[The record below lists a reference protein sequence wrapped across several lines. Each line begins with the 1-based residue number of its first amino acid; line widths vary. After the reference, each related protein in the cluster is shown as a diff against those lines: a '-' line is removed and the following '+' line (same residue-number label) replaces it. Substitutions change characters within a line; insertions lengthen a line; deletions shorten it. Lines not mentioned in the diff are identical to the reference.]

1 MSEPR
6 AKVRGPWQDAD
17 TLQAHVTHVSGNCWV
32 HAKSAIDKPEYR
44 KLFRAQ
50 DNRARFKADVIDLA
64 NMSVVVRPQKK
75 VLLSQFKAKWGGL
88 EPVATRRWCAEYVD
102 DERKNMWTGM
112 DFEGGTPSQN
122 QGLESTNRWYKED
135 CTEYQK
141 KMLDDFLNDHFSW
154 IGVKSLAQ
162 AQFPPCPGHEIADF
176 RKAQVSL
183 GTLQWDVVATRALQI
198 HITPLAGWFPMECVL
213 ILANKTIA
221 NLTRKH
227 GRGNLDM
234 IRAHASPILQKFE
247 QLITFMLTDELLAG
261 GFDRLV
267 DISKSA
273 HVLFTRPKAG
283 GATTKACSCK
293 DFFLKGTCEHVLAW
307 DIKNKKVEV
316 PPQWD
321 ITVIGTKAKRGRKPN
336 AKRGG
341 ALTEKPKS
349 LFTTA

>member
-1 MSEPR
+1 M
-6 AKVRGPWQDAD
+6 
-17 TLQAHVTHVSGNCWV
+17 
-32 HAKSAIDKPEYR
+32 
-44 KLFRAQ
+44 
-50 DNRARFKADVIDLA
+50 
-64 NMSVVVRPQKK
+64 
-75 VLLSQFKAKWGGL
+75 
-88 EPVATRRWCAEYVD
+88 
-102 DERKNMWTGM
+102 
-112 DFEGGTPSQN
+112 
-122 QGLESTNRWYKED
+122 
-135 CTEYQK
+135 
-141 KMLDDFLNDHFSW
+141 
-154 IGVKSLAQ
+154 
-162 AQFPPCPGHEIADF
+162 
-176 RKAQVSL
+176 
-183 GTLQWDVVATRALQI
+183 
-198 HITPLAGWFPMECVL
+198 
-213 ILANKTIA
+213 
-221 NLTRKH
+221 
-227 GRGNLDM
+227 RGNLDM

>member
-6 AKVRGPWQDAD
+6 AKVRGPYQDAD
-17 TLQAHVTHVSGNCWV
+17 TLQAPVTHVSGNCWV

-75 VLLSQFKAKWGGL
+75 VLLSLFKAKWGGL

-102 DERKNMWTGM
+102 DERKN
-112 DFEGGTPSQN
+112 
-122 QGLESTNRWYKED
+122 
-135 CTEYQK
+135 
-141 KMLDDFLNDHFSW
+141 
-154 IGVKSLAQ
+154 I
-162 AQFPPCPGHEIADF
+162 
-176 RKAQVSL
+176 
-183 GTLQWDVVATRALQI
+183 
-198 HITPLAGWFPMECVL
+198 
-213 ILANKTIA
+213 
-221 NLTRKH
+221 
-227 GRGNLDM
+227 
-234 IRAHASPILQKFE
+234 
-247 QLITFMLTDELLAG
+247 
-261 GFDRLV
+261 
-267 DISKSA
+267 
-273 HVLFTRPKAG
+273 
-283 GATTKACSCK
+283 CK
-293 DFFLKGTCEHVLAW
+293 DFFLRGTCEHVLAW

-321 ITVIGTKAKRGRKPN
+321 ITVIGTKAKRGCKPN